1 MPGRLVVLLGAGASY
16 DCADEIGA
24 DLTPGY
30 QPPLV
35 YDLFAR
41 RPTFDVILNK
51 YPGARARADEI
62 RTAVIKRGTGLED
75 LLRRMAVSSSLS
87 LRRTIWEV
95 PLYLQELLGEISL
108 NWVRAGSTKFET
120 LIATIMESSFNEI
133 LILTVNYD
141 RFVEQAVS
149 SLMQKTFTTLSDY
162 IWSCDGKEWAL
173 VKLHGS
179 VDWGRRLRPSQKA
192 NTWEQIIPR
201 LNELS
206 LDADIRLIG
215 GYKDHLRFRDQEFFY
230 PALSLPVTGKT
241 EFVCSADHLKFGE
254 LFVLEATH
262 LLVIGFSGLD
272 NHVLETFIQKMPAVS
287 ALRVVCGNGDMSAQT
302 WHRLMGV
309 NPTESLVIQ

>member
-215 GYKDHLRFRDQEFFY
+215 GYKDHLRFRDQEFFL
-230 PALSLPVTGKT
+230 PGALAASNRQDRVRMFSRSPQIWRAL
-241 EFVCSADHLKFGE
+241 CSG
-254 LFVLEATH
+254 
-262 LLVIGFSGLD
+262 G
-272 NHVLETFIQKMPAVS
+272 
-287 ALRVVCGNGDMSAQT
+287 
-302 WHRLMGV
+302 
-309 NPTESLVIQ
+309 